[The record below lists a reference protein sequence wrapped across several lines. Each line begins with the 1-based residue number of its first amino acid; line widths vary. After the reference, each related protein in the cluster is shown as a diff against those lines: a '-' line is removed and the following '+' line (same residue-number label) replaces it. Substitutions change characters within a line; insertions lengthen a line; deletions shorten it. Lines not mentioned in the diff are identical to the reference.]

1 MLNGTGFL
9 RNSLLLIK
17 LDGTTVGVK
26 CSPNKCKPPK
36 KSTHSLPPLTPL
48 LQFSS
53 AQGGSLGASLGHAL
67 NAAIVLECGEDNDEG
82 EEYDAPRFI
91 FLWDW

>member
-1 MLNGTGFL
+1 MQT
-9 RNSLLLIK
+9 
-17 LDGTTVGVK
+17 
-26 CSPNKCKPPK
+26 PK
-36 KSTHSLPPLTPL
+36 KFTHSLPPLTPL
-48 LQFSS
+48 LQFSP

-91 FLWDW
+91 SLGDW